1 MGTFGINLNTTGL
14 GLGQG
19 INVQTTVA
27 TIIQA
32 DEAPEQ
38 PMLNEQTFL
47 QSQSSAISNI
57 SSLLTT
63 LQTAV
68 QALQDPEGQ
77 LSDQVAN
84 SSNTAV
90 LTATTTGGATLENH
104 TISVGTL
111 ATTSSVYTTS
121 LTNGNTT
128 FSGGQ
133 IQLQVGSNSPV
144 TIPVDGTTN
153 KDNTLNSL
161 ASYINKNSQTLGV
174 TANVITDASGA
185 RLSIV
190 SNTTGQPG
198 NITVVSNTTGLNFNN
213 PTTGR
218 PNAIA
223 GVNASLSVDGV
234 PVSSASNI
242 VTGVIPGVTLNLVG
256 TSSAAVT
263 LGIAPDTTQ
272 ATSAVNNF
280 VSAYNA
286 VIQAINTQFSYTP
299 GASSQPP
306 LFADSGLQQVQQ
318 TLNTDINTALTG
330 NNGITNLASIG
341 VSLQDDGTLQVN
353 SATLSS
359 ALTNNFSNIQTLFQ
373 QTTGQN
379 GFAVQLNNDLTNLT
393 NTISG
398 PLAIDLQG
406 VNSSLTAVGNEINDF
421 QANITTQQQ
430 QLTTQ
435 FSQVNATLQ
444 QLPLMIEQIDSE
456 LGLSTGGTTGG

>member
-1 MGTFGINLNTTGL
+1 MGTFGINLNTSGFGL
-14 GLGQG
+14 GTG

-63 LQTAV
+63 LQTSV
-68 QALQDPEGQ
+68 QALQDPQGQ
-77 LSDQVAN
+77 LTSQVAN

-104 TISVGTL
+104 TITVGTL
-111 ATTSSVYTTS
+111 ASTSSVYTTS

-144 TIPVDGTTN
+144 TIPVDSTTHN
-153 KDNTLNSL
+153 DNTLNSL

-174 TANVITDASGA
+174 TANVITDAGGA

-213 PTTGR
+213 ATTGL

-234 PVSSASNI
+234 PVSSASNT
-242 VTGVIPGVTLNLVG
+242 VTGAIPGVTLNLVG
-256 TSSAAVT
+256 TSSTAVT

-286 VIQAINTQFSYTP
+286 VVQAINTQFSYTA

-330 NNGITNLASIG
+330 NNGITNLESIG

-359 ALTNNFSNIQTLFQ
+359 ALTNNFSAVQNLFQ
-373 QTTGQN
+373 QTTGQK
-379 GFAVQLNNDLTNLT
+379 GFAVQLNSDLTNLT

-406 VNSSLTAVGNEINDF
+406 VNSSLTAVANEINDF

-444 QLPLMIEQIDSE
+444 QLPLIIEQIDSE
-456 LGLSTGGTTGG
+456 LGLSTGGTTGA

>member
-14 GLGQG
+14 GLGAG
-19 INVQTTVA
+19 INVESTVA
-27 TIIQA
+27 TLVQA
-32 DEAPEQ
+32 LEQPEQ
-38 PMLNEQTFL
+38 PMLDQQTFL

-63 LQTAV
+63 LQSAV

-77 LSDQVAN
+77 LTDQVAN

-90 LTATTTGGATLENH
+90 LTATTTGGATLGNH
-104 TISVGTL
+104 TITVSTL
-111 ATTSSVYTTS
+111 ATTSSVYTDD
-121 LTNGNTT
+121 LTDGNTT

-153 KDNTLNSL
+153 NDNTLNSL

-174 TANVITDASGA
+174 TANVITDAGGA

-213 PTTGR
+213 ATTGQ

-223 GVNASLSVDGV
+223 GVNASLTVDGV
-234 PVSSASNI
+234 PVSSASNT

-256 TSSAAVT
+256 TSSTAVT

-272 ATSAVNNF
+272 ATAAINNF

-286 VIQAINTQFSYTP
+286 VVQAINTQFAYTA

-318 TLNTDINTALTG
+318 TLNSDINTALSG

-341 VSLQDDGTLQVN
+341 VNLQQDGTLQVD

-359 ALTNNFSNIQTLFQ
+359 ALTNNFSSVQTFFQ
-373 QTTGQN
+373 QVTGKN
-379 GFAVQLNNDLTNLT
+379 GFAVQLNNDLTSLT
-393 NTISG
+393 DTVNG

-406 VNSSLTAVGNEINDF
+406 VNNSLTAVGNEISDF
-421 QANITTQQQ
+421 QANIATQQQ
-430 QLTTQ
+430 TLTTE

-444 QLPLMIEQIDSE
+444 QLPLTIQQIDSE
-456 LGLSTGGTTGG
+456 LGLSTASGA